1 MLLLPP
7 FQSGF
12 RLINGDDL
20 NNLLQRSLQIQPQN
34 TYSTAT
40 NTTSFT
46 ATAAQICGGVSTTL
60 LNLTGTLA
68 SGQNITLPT
77 AASLIPQ
84 LLSVGLVPQ
93 VGDSFE
99 LNILNSSSAAF
110 SWTVLTNTGWTLTGT
125 MTIAQN
131 TMRRF
136 AVTFTNVTA
145 GSVAVT
151 LQSLGQVGVTA
162 V

>member
-1 MLLLPP
+1 MLVLQP

-20 NNLLQRSLQIQPQN
+20 NNLAIRLNSFEPQAGF
-34 TYSTAT
+34 SAAT

-46 ATAAQICGGVSTTL
+46 ATAAQVSGSISTQV
-60 LNLTGTLA
+60 LNLTGTLG
-68 SGQNITLPT
+68 SGQNVTLPT
-77 AASLIPQ
+77 AASIVTYLATQGII
-84 LLSVGLVPQ
+84 PQ
-93 VGDSFE
+93 VGDSYE
-99 LNILNSSSAAF
+99 LNIINSSGGAF
-110 SWTVLTNTGWTLTGT
+110 AWTVLTNTGWTLNGT

-136 AVTFTNVTA
+136 AVTFNNVTT
-145 GSVAVT
+145 GSVAIT
-151 LQSLGQVGVTA
+151 LQSLGQVAVTA